1 MKHIA
6 IITSYTNHIRWDNYG
21 KCDYGDF
28 ASLNHHEYSNKHGYS
43 YIKKIVKNHYD
54 FDCWELP
61 DNYYKEVKKLKK
73 RNKKLLNKL
82 FKIYKNEK

>member
-43 YIKKIVKNHYD
+43 YIKKNS
-54 FDCWELP
+54 
-61 DNYYKEVKKLKK
+61 KK
-73 RNKKLLNKL
+73 
-82 FKIYKNEK
+82 